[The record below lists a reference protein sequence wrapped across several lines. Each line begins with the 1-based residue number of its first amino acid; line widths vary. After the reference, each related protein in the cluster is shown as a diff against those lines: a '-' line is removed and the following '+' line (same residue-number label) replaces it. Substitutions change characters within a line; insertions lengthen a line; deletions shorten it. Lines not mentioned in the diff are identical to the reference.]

1 MSIDRAPA
9 APRER
14 PIAEAPDVRSPLRE
28 PDPVLGCRAAATS
41 TPRRMDYLW
50 MIAGQAAAV
59 AVVQLAPMLLLAL
72 LDYAAYS
79 AIYLGSAICLAIV
92 FAVLGDVWARRI
104 RREPITESL
113 LRSYQATLTSL
124 SLLGGLVAGGITG
137 TVAADP
143 LLGGLAGLAVAAA
156 TYRAGIS
163 YRLMALGRVR
173 RSGLTELGGVLL
185 GAGALSAFWFADAY
199 SISSALLCWA
209 VLSLGGAALAAVPPC
224 WDARAAVAWISTHRA
239 EIRVL
244 LGEAL
249 IKNIESAGTPY
260 VVGGIGG
267 ALALALHRAGSSLT
281 YPMRLI
287 MDVLRSRIISGA
299 VTHDARTVLALVVLG
314 AMAGAGVSGGLRVVA
329 EAGLLDPDSVMAPL
343 SEQALA
349 VGAWVWLTALSSF
362 LQFSGRGAFRG
373 RTLLVRRTAHTVVIL
388 GVTISALIVFG
399 IGGVIWGAALAR
411 LVSIPLWIP
420 PRPGALHE
428 GDPR

>member
-1 MSIDRAPA
+1 MSVEPAPA
-9 APRER
+9 VSREHSRSEASEVR
-14 PIAEAPDVRSPLRE
+14 PPQQGPDLVAR
-28 PDPVLGCRAAATS
+28 DAAAATGA
-41 TPRRMDYLW
+41 PRRMDYLW
-50 MIAGQAAAV
+50 MIAGQGAAV

-79 AIYLGSAICLAIV
+79 AIYLGSAICLAVV

-104 RREPITESL
+104 RREPVTESL

-137 TVAADP
+137 TVASDP

-185 GAGALSAFWFADAY
+185 GAGALSAFWLADAY
-199 SISSALLCWA
+199 SISSALLSWA

-224 WDARAAVAWISTHRA
+224 WDARAAVGWISTHRA

-281 YPMRLI
+281 YPMRLV

-299 VTHDARTVLALVVLG
+299 VSHDARTVLALVLLG
-314 AMAGAGVSGGLRVVA
+314 AVAGGGVAGGLRFVA
-329 EAGLLDPDSVMAPL
+329 EAGLLDPDSVMMPL
-343 SEQALA
+343 SEHALA
-349 VGAWVWLTALSSF
+349 VGAWVWTTALSTF

-373 RTLLVRRTAHTVVIL
+373 RTLLVRRVAHTVVIL
-388 GVTISALIVFG
+388 AVTLGALIVFG
-399 IGGVIWGAALAR
+399 TGAVIWGAALAR
-411 LVSIPLWIP
+411 LASLPLWIP
-420 PRPGALHE
+420 PASGTVRGGGA
-428 GDPR
+428 R